1 MPPITPYPWNSA
13 TGSADSSP
21 PSDDGCADLRRML
34 DEAIRSAKELRQ
46 SGERAR
52 RENDPELCT
61 FFECCALSDE
71 ARAVEVREL
80 LASRTLLPAS
90 ENPTSAA
97 FAAGDGADDADVS
110 PDSRR
115 GRVGIW
121 PAL

>member
-1 MPPITPYPWNSA
+1 
-13 TGSADSSP
+13 
-21 PSDDGCADLRRML
+21 ML